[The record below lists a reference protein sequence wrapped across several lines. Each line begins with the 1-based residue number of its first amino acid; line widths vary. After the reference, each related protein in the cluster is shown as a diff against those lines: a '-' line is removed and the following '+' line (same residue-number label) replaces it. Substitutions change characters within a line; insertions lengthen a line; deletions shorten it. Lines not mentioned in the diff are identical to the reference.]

1 MCSTTMQVSAK
12 SDCPFPN
19 FAFKYLREDEKFRE
33 TVFACSYGAQVESF
47 KPRKWSK
54 ILWHCPCMW
63 FITVVAWSD
72 LQFCPTFTNIFI
84 TRVPFTLSLCVHF
97 ILWKTRFLLHQ
108 IGVNCWVEEV
118 EFCFRHNSGSIIWL
132 SNWNDLCGWYSNNDD
147 DDEDI
152 L

>member
-33 TVFACSYGAQVESF
+33 TVLACSYGAQVESF

-63 FITVVAWSD
+63 FITVAWSD
-72 LQFCPTFTNIFI
+72 LQFCPSK
-84 TRVPFTLSLCVHF
+84 SLLLHF
-97 ILWKTRFLLHQ
+97 EFLLHYLCVC
-108 IGVNCWVEEV
+108 ILFCGRHDVFFIKVAWTVELRRLSFV
-118 EFCFRHNSGSIIWL
+118 SSIIVVQ
-132 SNWNDLCGWYSNNDD
+132 SYGCQIETTCVVG
-147 DDEDI
+147 I
-152 L
+152 PTMMMMMMT